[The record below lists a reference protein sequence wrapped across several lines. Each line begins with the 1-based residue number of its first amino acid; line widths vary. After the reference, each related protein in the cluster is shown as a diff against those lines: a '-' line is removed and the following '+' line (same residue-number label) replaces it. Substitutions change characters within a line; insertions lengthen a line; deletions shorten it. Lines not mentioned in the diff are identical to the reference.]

1 MLDTGVILEA
11 VVREILAVSAALKS
25 TVRHLGHHRDV
36 GVNPDAAEVKGL
48 GKAHRATMVLGPDR

>member
-1 MLDTGVILEA
+1 
-11 VVREILAVSAALKS
+11 
-25 TVRHLGHHRDV
+25 VRHLGHHRDV